1 MDNINELGSIWQS
14 IKPEESLNKNLNII
28 DESVLNKLRK
38 TEKKHMRINLVKSI
52 TVGILLVFLSY
63 TILTRIEPSILPI
76 IALGWI
82 ILSLIASMIVYWRKQ
97 YHSSQFEFIKD
108 NSTFILSTIDKLKSQ
123 KYIITHL
130 LPTMATCMVIGINLI
145 YFDFLQ
151 EEEMSFRIIMHI
163 TITLMLYGV
172 MFLAL
177 IVRKRRYNK
186 DFKPLIE
193 ELELIYQNLNKD

>member
-1 MDNINELGSIWQS
+1 MDNLNELGNIWQS
-14 IKPEESLNKNLNII
+14 IKPEESLNQNLNII
-28 DESVLNKLRK
+28 DDSVLNKLRK
-38 TEKKHMRINLVKSI
+38 TEKKHIRINLVKSI
-52 TVGILLVFLSY
+52 TVAILLVFLSY
-63 TILTRIEPSILPI
+63 TILTRIEPSILPK

-82 ILSLIASMIVYWRKQ
+82 ILSLIASMIVYWKKQ

-130 LPTMATCMVIGINLI
+130 LPAMATCMVIGINLI

-193 ELELIYQNLNKD
+193 ELELIYQNLNKE